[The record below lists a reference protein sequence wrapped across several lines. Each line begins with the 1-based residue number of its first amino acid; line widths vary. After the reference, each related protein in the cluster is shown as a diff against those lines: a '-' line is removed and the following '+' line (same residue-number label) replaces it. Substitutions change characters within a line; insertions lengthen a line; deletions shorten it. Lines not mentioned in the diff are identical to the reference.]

1 MDFGAVFGSQNRRK
15 NESEL
20 EEKLRRLSALIFNT
34 ILNSFGV
41 EHEVSNTSFHVSE
54 ENCGSRV

>member
-1 MDFGAVFGSQNRRK
+1 MK
-15 NESEL
+15 NESEV

-41 EHEVSNTSFHVSE
+41 EPVVSDTSFHVSE
-54 ENCGSRV
+54 VTHGSRV